1 MDKGIIDESKDK
13 WQSLLLLDHLWHH
26 WEMSGQGMLFLA
38 FSVNPFC
45 FTFLLV
51 EFLQTSICSYSNCQS
66 LSFFYSPILSFS
78 ILPWYI
84 FPGSND
90 TLPSGPQNYLHQV
103 AHLSSGIISQ
113 CRYIW
118 QCLEILLSSQLKLYH
133 IHWYLMDRGMFV
145 SFFTMHRIAL

>member
-13 WQSLLLLDHLWHH
+13 WQATFTSGSSLTSLRNVWTGDVV
-26 WEMSGQGMLFLA
+26 SGILSQ
-38 FSVNPFC
+38 SFC

-66 LSFFYSPILSFS
+66 LSFFYSPILSFT
-78 ILPWYI
+78 ILSWYI

-90 TLPSGPQNYLHQV
+90 TLPGCPKNYLHQV
-103 AHLSSGIISQ
+103 AHLSLGIISK
-113 CRYIW
+113 CRDIW
-118 QCLEILLSSQLKLYH
+118 QCLEILLSFQLKLYH
-133 IHWYLMDRGMFV
+133 IHWYLIYRGMFV